1 MIAVKKAYLYTVF
14 KQFTKAAVLSLSI
27 CTVYK
32 TE

>member
-27 CTVYK
+27 CT
-32 TE
+32 E